1 MMSYSVFVESH
12 IAELFPQLKV
22 KERNQILRL
31 LNKLRTHPFLEGDY
45 VERDDI
51 GRLMQVVIVGRNAIV
66 FWADHAVKEVKV
78 IDLRFAGH

>member
-1 MMSYSVFVESH
+1 MTSYSVFVESH
-12 IAELFPQLKV
+12 IAESFPQMKL

-31 LNKLRTHPFLEGDY
+31 LKKLRTNPFLEGDY
-45 VERDDI
+45 VERDNI
-51 GRLMQVVIVGRNAIV
+51 GRLMQVVIVGQSAVV